1 MTWDATGKPLLAPMT
16 TRAQTG
22 FESVKLTRM
31 AQQPSRAA
39 LHAAAEAVRAACLR
53 AALDGYER
61 AGLSGLC
68 EEGRWEMVVDSI
80 QSLDVDAIVRELPAD
95 GRATSTGPAEKDVP

>member
-1 MTWDATGKPLLAPMT
+1 MPDMTA
-16 TRAQTG
+16 RQ
-22 FESVKLTRM
+22 
-31 AQQPSRAA
+31 
-39 LHAAAEAVRAACLR
+39 AAEAVRKACLQ

-80 QSLDVDAIVRELPAD
+80 KSLDVDGVLAKLRDSTPAH
-95 GRATSTGPAEKDVP
+95 RAPAADHTPD

>member
-1 MTWDATGKPLLAPMT
+1 MNDRRNSEDL
-16 TRAQTG
+16 RN
-22 FESVKLTRM
+22 
-31 AQQPSRAA
+31 
-39 LHAAAEAVRAACLR
+39 AAEAIRDACLQ

-80 QSLDVDAIVRELPAD
+80 RSLNVDAVLRKRLTPKA
-95 GRATSTGPAEKDVP
+95 